1 MKKNSI
7 LLICFLCVLISFFE
21 ISYSNA
27 QCSLPP
33 VAETISCSGTA
44 TDNANLNPG
53 DIKCVSGDQISNV
66 NLNGGTLIIS
76 GSVQVNN
83 ININSGTIL
92 ITSTG
97 VASLPG
103 SNYNGN
109 VNIINYG
116 SLTYRG
122 DVILQNSN
130 NHIYNALATST
141 IDMGSSGLNFSSSS
155 SDLVNLGTI
164 SLGQLILNSNNGGI
178 CMGNGSKLKIV
189 SLINNRDNMISVPEG
204 TACLSHTG
212 FAQMNNKL
220 SSTASLIICPGSG
233 SSFSNPGG
241 NGGYNLATVNEV
253 GCTECAAP
261 DKTTTPLPV
270 NLAAFWATSVNE
282 GIKLNWRTS
291 SETSNDYF
299 VIERS
304 INAISFE
311 VISNQIIGQHN
322 SNVSLDYN
330 FTDIKPYGKVN
341 YYRLKQV
348 DTDGS
353 VHYSR
358 IIAASFS
365 DDLAFVS
372 VYPNPVTDFVQV
384 NLKNPEPKT
393 AVQINI
399 LNQAGITVL
408 SRSTS
413 ADHITEPISLR
424 NLTTGTYFVKVIING
439 QGTVFRVLKN

>member
-1 MKKNSI
+1 MKRFYTSSI
-7 LLICFLCVLISFFE
+7 SVLCLLISFIG
-21 ISYSNA
+21 ISNSNA

-33 VAETISCSGTA
+33 LAETTTCSGIA

-53 DIKCVSGDQISNV
+53 DVKCVSGSQISNV

-76 GSVQVNN
+76 GTVQVNN
-83 ININSGTIL
+83 ININSGNIL

-130 NHIYNALATST
+130 NHIFNASTTST
-141 IDMGSSGLNFSSSS
+141 IDMGSSSLNFSSSS
-155 SDLVNLGTI
+155 SDLVNLGSV
-164 SLGQLILNSNNGGI
+164 SLGQLTLNSNNGGI

-204 TACLSHTG
+204 TACLSHSG

-220 SSTASLIICPGSG
+220 SNTASLIICPGSG

-241 NGGYNLATVNEV
+241 NGGYNMATVNEV
-253 GCTECAAP
+253 GCTECASPVP
-261 DKTTTPLPV
+261 DKTTSPLPV
-270 NLAAFWATSVNE
+270 NLGAFWATSVNE

-291 SETSNDYF
+291 SETNNDYF

-311 VISNQIIGQHN
+311 AISQEISGQH
-322 SNVSLDYN
+322 
-330 FTDIKPYGKVN
+330 K
-341 YYRLKQV
+341 LKC
-348 DTDGS
+348 
-353 VHYSR
+353 
-358 IIAASFS
+358 FS
-365 DDLAFVS
+365 GL
-372 VYPNPVTDFVQV
+372 
-384 NLKNPEPKT
+384 
-393 AVQINI
+393 
-399 LNQAGITVL
+399 
-408 SRSTS
+408 
-413 ADHITEPISLR
+413 
-424 NLTTGTYFVKVIING
+424 
-439 QGTVFRVLKN
+439 